1 MNEQLIAAEAATEAA
16 RAALAE
22 AIAEA
27 ERIAERLTAGDETVT
42 VTEAMEAPAAV
53 KVAEAKLTAATRK
66 LRQAEDGQ
74 PLPAAP
80 ALRVS
85 AGVTEAGQVLAG
97 AEKAAQTARAGLLKA
112 EHNLLTAQGKLEA
125 AEGRLAEAVAGD
137 PAPAVHLAKVLSEAG
152 ILRSHVEVAARGDEL
167 PKRGTLPLLRVSP
180 GGGRRVLLT
189 HYGRFEDDGVPDGR
203 EIARV
208 LSLDG
213 WRNVPWNFDV
223 AENEDGSILASTS
236 IVDME
241 PRAVA
246 AWAEAVD
253 INGEDGHDMLDGMD
267 EILSEARHALRG
279 GHRDM
284 KVYSRTNRA
293 PLALSVAED
302 GLHTVTVG
310 LAVSHYTNGST
321 PLSRGADGEAMAK
334 LWRALVGATDWML
347 GVVVKVEPVKGVP
360 SWAAEVPVRVE
371 SARDTVVHYAKV
383 TAVFRVAEGR
393 TVNLRML
400 GLANAA

>member
-74 PLPAAP
+74 PLPAVP

-112 EHNLLTAQGKLEA
+112 EHNLLTAQGKMEA

-152 ILRSHVEVAARGDEL
+152 ILRSHVEVAARDDEL

-213 WRNVPWNFDV
+213 WRKVPWSFDV
-223 AENEDGSILASTS
+223 AESGDGSILASTS
-236 IVDME
+236 IIDME

-246 AWAEAVD
+246 AWAEGQDV
-253 INGEDGHDMLDGMD
+253 NGEDGHDMLDGMD
-267 EILSEARHALRG
+267 EILSEARHVLRG

-284 KVYSRTNRA
+284 KVYTHTNRA
-293 PLALSVAED
+293 PLALSVAGD
-302 GLHTVTVG
+302 GLHTVTAG
-310 LAVSHYTNGST
+310 LAVSHYASGST

-347 GVVVKVEPVKGVP
+347 GVVVKVSPAKGVP
-360 SWAAEVPVRVE
+360 AWAADVPMRVE

-393 TVNLRML
+393 TVKML